1 MSTAAKGG
9 RRRKVGRPGGT
20 RRREPRPLALALP
33 RRQSG
38 SMTQRRVPTWSGLAP
53 LIRLKRPEPSAQR
66 RRLANAL
73 TIEDLAAAARRRT
86 PRSVFDYVD
95 GAAET
100 EASIRRARDT
110 FERLEW
116 QPHVL
121 HDVSHLST
129 ETTMLGQRSALPFS
143 FAPTGF
149 TRLMHHAGEP
159 AVARVAERA
168 GIPYAVSTLGTTAP
182 EAVRATVPSARLWF
196 QLYVW
201 RDRAAAEDLMA
212 RAEGS
217 GYEALVLTVDAPVAG
232 ARLKDARNGLSV
244 PPTLAPK
251 TLLDMARY
259 PFWWANLLTTEPL
272 DFAALTGWD
281 GTIGDKLNVLFDPSM
296 TLADLDWV
304 RAKWPKPLVVK
315 GIQTVHDA
323 KAVFDAGADA
333 IVLSSHGGRQLD
345 RAPVPLRVLPEAR
358 DVLGPDR
365 EIIVDTGILSGGDI
379 VAALALG
386 ANSTMVG
393 RAYLYGLMA
402 GGEAGVQ
409 RVVDI
414 LGAEIRRTMALL
426 GAASVADLRPELVR
440 LSPPT

>member
-1 MSTAAKGG
+1 
-9 RRRKVGRPGGT
+9 
-20 RRREPRPLALALP
+20 
-33 RRQSG
+33 
-38 SMTQRRVPTWSGLAP
+38 MTQRRVPTWSGLAP

-129 ETTMLGQRSALPFS
+129 ETTMLGQPSALPFS

-182 EAVRATVPSARLWF
+182 EAVRAAVPRARLWF

-212 RAEGS
+212 RAAAS

-232 ARLKDARNGLSV
+232 ARLKDTRNGLSV
-244 PPTLAPK
+244 PPTLTPK

-259 PFWWANLLTTEPL
+259 PSWWANLLTTEPL

-304 RAKWPKPLVVK
+304 RSKWRKPLIVK

-365 EIIVDTGILSGGDI
+365 EIILDTGILSGGDI